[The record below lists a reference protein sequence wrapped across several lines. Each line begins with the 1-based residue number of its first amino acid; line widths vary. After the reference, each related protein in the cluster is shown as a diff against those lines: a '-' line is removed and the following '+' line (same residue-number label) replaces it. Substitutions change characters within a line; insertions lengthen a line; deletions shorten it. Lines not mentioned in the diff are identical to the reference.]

1 MSCPE
6 IGYGAHGTPSRQPLG
21 SPVAVVYD
29 NAGIPA
35 LSRPCGRPSTKAR
48 GAVADTEG
56 GNVRGCRCGLGRVGA
71 RVPGIVAIARFRGRR
86 LMLPYKAFPRT
97 AGAAPSAVL
106 ECLPHEKSHICVSP
120 GEAAKTNKF
129 PQLVK
134 KFLDGLDISSYS
146 SKLQLFRSFAD
157 APEGGKASW
166 PKTKMLVR
174 QYFIAIAARLRRFLT
189 SWTCPTSS
197 PFKRIVSNGS

>member
-1 MSCPE
+1 MPGNRVCSPW
-6 IGYGAHGTPSRQPLG
+6 YPSRQPMGPRWRL
-21 SPVAVVYD
+21 STITAESRRYRILP
-29 NAGIPA
+29 PA
-35 LSRPCGRPSTKAR
+35 KESRCRRGRRWGRRR
-48 GAVADTEG
+48 GYRHRPD
-56 GNVRGCRCGLGRVGA
+56 RVGA
-71 RVPGIVAIARFRGRR
+71 QTPGIAMVAR
-86 LMLPYKAFPRT
+86 LSLRCPAPPYKAFPHNARRH
-97 AGAAPSAVL
+97 AACRARMP
-106 ECLPHEKSHICVSP
+106 CIRGSHIYVSP
-120 GEAAKTNKF
+120 GEAAKINKF

-134 KFLDGLDISSYS
+134 KFLDGLDISPYS

>member
-1 MSCPE
+1 MPGNRVCSLW
-6 IGYGAHGTPSRQPLG
+6 YPSRQPMGPRWRL
-21 SPVAVVYD
+21 STITAESRRYRILP
-29 NAGIPA
+29 PA
-35 LSRPCGRPSTKAR
+35 KESRCRRGRRR
-48 GAVADTEG
+48 GRR
-56 GNVRGCRCGLGRVGA
+56 RGYRHRPDRVGA
-71 RVPGIVAIARFRGRR
+71 QTPGIAMVAR
-86 LMLPYKAFPRT
+86 LSLRCPALPYKAFPRSI
-97 AGAAPSAVL
+97 AVAPSAVL
-106 ECLPHEKSHICVSP
+106 ECLPHERSHIYVSP

-134 KFLDGLDISSYS
+134 KSLDGLDISPYS

>member
-1 MSCPE
+1 MPGNRVCSLW
-6 IGYGAHGTPSRQPLG
+6 YPSRQPMGPRWRL
-21 SPVAVVYD
+21 STITAESRRDRILP
-29 NAGIPA
+29 PA
-35 LSRPCGRPSTKAR
+35 KESRCRRGRRR
-48 GAVADTEG
+48 GRR
-56 GNVRGCRCGLGRVGA
+56 RGYRHRPDRVGA
-71 RVPGIVAIARFRGRR
+71 QTPGIAMVAR
-86 LMLPYKAFPRT
+86 LSLRCPALPYKAFPRSI
-97 AGAAPSAVL
+97 AVAPSAVL
-106 ECLPHEKSHICVSP
+106 ECLPHERSHIYVSP

-134 KFLDGLDISSYS
+134 KSLDGLDISPYS

>member
-1 MSCPE
+1 M
-6 IGYGAHGTPSRQPLG
+6 
-21 SPVAVVYD
+21 
-29 NAGIPA
+29 
-35 LSRPCGRPSTKAR
+35 
-48 GAVADTEG
+48 
-56 GNVRGCRCGLGRVGA
+56 
-71 RVPGIVAIARFRGRR
+71 
-86 LMLPYKAFPRT
+86 
-97 AGAAPSAVL
+97 PSAVL

-134 KFLDGLDISSYS
+134 KFLDGLDISPYS

-189 SWTCPTSS
+189 SWTCP
-197 PFKRIVSNGS
+197 

>member
-1 MSCPE
+1 M
-6 IGYGAHGTPSRQPLG
+6 
-21 SPVAVVYD
+21 
-29 NAGIPA
+29 
-35 LSRPCGRPSTKAR
+35 
-48 GAVADTEG
+48 
-56 GNVRGCRCGLGRVGA
+56 
-71 RVPGIVAIARFRGRR
+71 PGIVAIAWFRGRR
-86 LMLPYKAFPRT
+86 LMLPYKAFPRP

-106 ECLPHEKSHICVSP
+106 ECFPHEKSHICVSP

-134 KFLDGLDISSYS
+134 KFLDGLDISPYS

-189 SWTCPTSS
+189 SWTCP
-197 PFKRIVSNGS
+197 

>member
-1 MSCPE
+1 MPGNRVCSPW
-6 IGYGAHGTPSRQPLG
+6 YPSRQPMGPRWRLSTITAESS
-21 SPVAVVYD
+21 SP
-29 NAGIPA
+29 
-35 LSRPCGRPSTKAR
+35 LCPCGLPSAKAR
-48 GAVADTEG
+48 ASSRTQTGRR
-56 GNVRGCRCGLGRVGA
+56 RGYRHRLDRVGA
-71 RVPGIVAIARFRGRR
+71 QTPGIAMVAR
-86 LMLPYKAFPRT
+86 LNLRCPVLPFKAFPRSIT
-97 AGAAPSAVL
+97 VAPSAVL

-134 KFLDGLDISSYS
+134 KFLDGLDISPYS
-146 SKLQLFRSFAD
+146 NKLQLFRSFAD

>member
-1 MSCPE
+1 MPGNRVWSSWYPQSAA
-6 IGYGAHGTPSRQPLG
+6 YGA
-21 SPVAVVYD
+21 PVAVVYD
-29 NAGIPA
+29 NAGIPVP
-35 LSRPCGRPSTKAR
+35 SRPCGRPSTKAR
-48 GAVADTEG
+48 GAVADMEG

-86 LMLPYKAFPRT
+86 LMLPYKAFPRPI
-97 AGAAPSAVL
+97 GAAPSAVL

-134 KFLDGLDISSYS
+134 KFLDGLDISPYS